1 MNPSRRV
8 PLFPGLALIGLA
20 FASPAFAQ
28 TSEADV
34 PGETVEQ
41 HLQQALEY
49 LEAGDYEGANLE
61 FETVFRLED
70 LPQDIH
76 QKADIYAKAAQEYL
90 SGERTL
96 FSGYAM
102 GGLGYYRENSTSAG
116 SGQADDLFVNPRVG
130 ARVNHLFSE
139 QRSFNGS
146 LDYRFRWYDADR
158 RNDSDLRWN
167 GEISKTLDQ
176 SNWAYGVRGRV
187 SYRGDGN
194 YRNDY
199 GAFTTWRTLSDADNQ
214 FELGGEFRRRAYPS
228 GSLRARTRNI
238 AELTAAWTRSLRDGK
253 ASFTLSAQG
262 GREFASGRVDGDSNF
277 FGLSPTFDFTIND
290 RWSGFVFA
298 WWQND
303 RYSFERV
310 KSDEADDIVV
320 LPTRNDN
327 LYELG
332 GGLTWEFAENWSFNP
347 EVLYIRDQSNLLG
360 ANYSSTEVWFT
371 IRRDF

>member
-1 MNPSRRV
+1 
-8 PLFPGLALIGLA
+8 LIGLA
-20 FASPAFAQ
+20 FLLATPGQTLAQ
-28 TSEADV
+28 DSDAV
-34 PGETVEQ
+34 PPTGETVEQ
-41 HLQQALEY
+41 HLEQALQY
-49 LEAGDYEGANLE
+49 LEAGDYQGANLE

-76 QKADIYAKAAQEYL
+76 QKADIYAEAAREYL
-90 SGERTL
+90 AGERTL
-96 FSGYAM
+96 FSGYFM
-102 GGLGYYRENSTSAG
+102 TGLGYYRENSTSAG
-116 SGQADDLFVNPRVG
+116 SGEADDLFVNPRVG
-130 ARVNHLFSE
+130 GRVNHSFSE

-146 LDYRFRWYDADR
+146 LDYRFRWYDAEGR

-187 SYRGDGN
+187 SYRGNGN

-214 FELGGEFRRRAYPS
+214 FEVGGEYRRRAYPS
-228 GSLRARTRNI
+228 GSLRYRTRNI
-238 AELTAAWTRSLRDGK
+238 TEITASWTRSLNDGK

-262 GREFASGRVDGDSNF
+262 GREFAADRTDGDSNF
-277 FGLSPTFDFTIND
+277 FGLSPSYNFTLND
-290 RWSGFVFA
+290 SWSGFVFA

-303 RYSFERV
+303 RYNVERLN
-310 KSDEADDIVV
+310 SDAADDIIA
-320 LPTRNDN
+320 LPTRNDD

-332 GGLTWEFAENWSFNP
+332 GGLTWEFAEGWSFNP
-347 EVLYIRDQSNLLG
+347 ELLYIRDRSNLLG

-371 IRRDF
+371 IRNDF